1 MAPNVQSMAFIGD
14 RNDIWHRFGDQMES
28 GQTIEQWAKRAKL
41 DWRAI
46 MVPAIAGLEGEAFEH
61 VPMES
66 RLAVVPGF
74 RFLARSDNGHV
85 LGYVSD
91 GYQIVQPIA
100 VLEWFRDYIATDSRF
115 ELDVAGVL
123 GQGERVWATA
133 KFNGDLNVAGER
145 HTARVLMVT
154 SFDGSLATRNK
165 MVVTRVVCQNTLAVG
180 LGEKTPNITTRHST
194 RFDAA
199 RVGRELSRLAQS
211 TERFKLVGDAMASVH
226 LDANAMT
233 MFFRQC
239 LDIAESEKLTEISTR
254 KVNQLAALAS
264 AHDRS
269 VSEGAE
275 KLTAWSALQAVTRYA
290 DHERSTRGG
299 DSENAARF
307 ESANFG
313 SGEALK
319 QKAMGLLMPLIKD
332 KVPVAA

>member
-1 MAPNVQSMAFIGD
+1 MTDNVQTMAFTGS
-14 RNDIWHRFGDQMES
+14 RNDIWHRRGEQMQEGES
-28 GQTIEQWAKRAKL
+28 IESWATRAGL

-46 MVPAIAGLEGEAFEH
+46 AVPAIAALEGADFEH
-61 VPMES
+61 IPMDG
-66 RLAVVPGF
+66 RMAVVTGQ

-91 GYQIVQPIA
+91 GYQIVQPLA
-100 VLEWFRDYIATDSRF
+100 VLSWFRDYIATDPRF
-115 ELDVAGVL
+115 TLDVAGVL

-133 KFNGDLNVAGER
+133 KFNGDLTVAGEK
-145 HTARVLMVT
+145 HTSRVLMVT

-165 MVVTRVVCQNTLAVG
+165 MCVTRVICQNTMAVG
-180 LGEKTPNITTRHST
+180 LGERTPQIVTRHST

-199 RVGRELSRLAQS
+199 RVGRELGRLAAS
-211 TERFKLVGDAMASVH
+211 TERFKLCGDAMAQVQM
-226 LDANAMT
+226 DAHAMT
-233 MFFRQC
+233 EFFRKC
-239 LDIAESEKLTEISTR
+239 LEIEESEKLSDLSTR

-275 KLTAWSALQAVTRYA
+275 RFTAWSALQAVTRYV

-299 DSENAARF
+299 ESEDSARF

-319 QKAMGLLMPLIKD
+319 QKAMGLLLPLIKD